1 MNPALFAG
9 ILKPFLD
16 EGEVVRNFLVCVGAT
31 IPTHTKPQTGCERV
45 NHGGVFVGYES
56 IEATTSVVINIY
68 GDPAFLAK
76 VGRIVSS
83 PRHQGFESMWGVA
96 HP

>member
-9 ILKPFLD
+9 ILMPFLD
-16 EGEVVRNFLVCVGAT
+16 ERKGRLLGIFSYVCAT
-31 IPTHTKPQTGCERV
+31 ITTHTKPQTGCERV
-45 NHGGVFVGYES
+45 HPGGVFVGYEP

-83 PRHQGFESMWGVA
+83 PKH
-96 HP
+96 